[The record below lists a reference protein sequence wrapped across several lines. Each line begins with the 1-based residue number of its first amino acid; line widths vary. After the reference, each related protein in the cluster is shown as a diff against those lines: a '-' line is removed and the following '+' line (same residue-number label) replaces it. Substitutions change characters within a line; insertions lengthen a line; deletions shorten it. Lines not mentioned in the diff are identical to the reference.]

1 MIGKKVPF
9 FLNLKIFL
17 VFFLCSL
24 STSESSEKQYL
35 PELGDTSSSAISL
48 ASEYKLGRL
57 WIAQLRR
64 TVPDFKD
71 PISQD
76 YIEHLIYRLAEYS
89 QLQDRRLEIILINQ
103 KEINAFAAPGG
114 IIGVN
119 AGLIFHAETEGQAV
133 SVLVHELAH
142 LSQRHFARRL
152 QRQEDRGLANALL
165 ILASIAVAAA
175 SSPEAVLAGQQ
186 VLVQQ
191 ALSYSRSNEQE
202 ADRIGFLNLVASG
215 YDPQSQSNIFEKL
228 QSLSRMS
235 GTSELEFLRS
245 HPLTKKRISDSRLR
259 ANEIKGSNYLNNL
272 EYYLIRNRTFVHFFK
287 IPRRAVSFFK
297 QEIRK
302 AKSGRERVLAGYG
315 LALALSKDNKHKEAV
330 EMARTTLNLKPESL
344 ILQTALLEVHIH
356 AGNNLE
362 AVALGRQL
370 LDINPDNYPLSML
383 YARALMNQSDFDK
396 SEEVLKEL
404 SLRRKTDPQ
413 VWYWLAEVQ
422 GLSKNILGLHQ
433 SRSEYFYVTGNYDQA
448 IQHLRYALELAGNN
462 FQLNESIRTKIE
474 NIHSTIEALKEL
486 S

>member
-1 MIGKKVPF
+1 M
-9 FLNLKIFL
+9 
-17 VFFLCSL
+17 
-24 STSESSEKQYL
+24 
-35 PELGDTSSSAISL
+35 GDTSSSAISL

-57 WIAQLRR
+57 WIAQLRGSA
-64 TVPDFKD
+64 PDLKD

-330 EMARTTLNLKPESL
+330 EIVCAKAE
-344 ILQTALLEVHIH
+344 Q
-356 AGNNLE
+356 AG
-362 AVALGRQL
+362 AKL